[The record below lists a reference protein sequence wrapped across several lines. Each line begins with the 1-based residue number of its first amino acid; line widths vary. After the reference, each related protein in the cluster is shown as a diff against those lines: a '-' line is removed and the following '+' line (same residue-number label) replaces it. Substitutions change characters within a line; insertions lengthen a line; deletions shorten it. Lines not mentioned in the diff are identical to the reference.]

1 MSDLFS
7 QDFQDFIS
15 LLNKHEVAYMVV
27 GGFAVNIYGYQRST
41 GDVDIWVEKTGSNY
55 KKLMKAFVDFRLPAF
70 DMTLEN
76 FMGSQYEVF
85 SFGRPPQAIDI
96 ITTLKGLDFDN
107 TYPYSVEFI
116 ENNIPIKVIHKN
128 HLRIAKTASGR
139 FKDLDDLSA
148 LEEK

>member
-1 MSDLFS
+1 MIDLFS

-41 GDVDIWVEKTGSNY
+41 GDVDIWVEQTQSNY
-55 KKLMKAFVDFRLPAF
+55 EKLMRAFVDFRLPAF

-76 FMGSQYEVF
+76 FMSSKYEVF
-85 SFGRPPQAIDI
+85 SYGRPPQAIDI
-96 ITTLKGLDFDN
+96 ITKLKGLDFAS
-107 TYPYSVEFI
+107 TYPYSVVFN
-116 ENNIPIKVIHKN
+116 ENNIRIKVIHKN

-148 LEEK
+148 LEER